1 MSFKYTYIYICEQE
15 KGLIYSCDVPSN
27 VCLSEMHI
35 VSEILSQ
42 FAIFKVHLPLQYQPL
57 KPMLLNR

>member
-42 FAIFKVHLPLQYQPL
+42 FAIFKVHLPLQY
-57 KPMLLNR
+57 